1 VTRLGRPPSA
11 RKKLRA
17 LLTEMFD
24 DGTGQVAPLLAGLLE
39 NLVSMPRPTLCRNW
53 LRNNAHARD
62 YLRGLAHGDIPL
74 SHEALLDLPSWRTAA
89 HLCDLLMAAGALVA
103 VDRQILL
110 FERWYRSEVKAL
122 ADPQHAQALRQF
134 TTWRLLPRMRARA
147 ANQFLTS
154 GTRNAA
160 AHEFS
165 KARQY
170 LVWLAGRGRCLQDS
184 TQADID
190 AWYATATDPDAT
202 RTFLKWAI
210 ASRAMPRL
218 DVPARRHAERAPI
231 SQHRRLALIH
241 RFLTDKRIELRTRVA
256 GCLLLLYAQPVSRLA
271 RLTLDDI
278 ITGDDGQVFIRLG
291 DPPTPVPEPFAAMLT
306 ELAANRVNMNT
317 AANPGCQWLFPGQRV
332 GQPLMPIGLRR
343 QLHELGIPLTQ
354 ARTAAFR
361 QLVLQAP
368 PPVVARSLGFD
379 YGTATEHAIA
389 AGGTWNRY
397 PAARRDSTLAP
408 LHPSRGG
415 AP

>member
-1 VTRLGRPPSA
+1 
-11 RKKLRA
+11 
-17 LLTEMFD
+17 
-24 DGTGQVAPLLAGLLE
+24 
-39 NLVSMPRPTLCRNW
+39 
-53 LRNNAHARD
+53 
-62 YLRGLAHGDIPL
+62 
-74 SHEALLDLPSWRTAA
+74 
-89 HLCDLLMAAGALVA
+89 MAAGALVA

-110 FERWYRSEVKAL
+110 FERWYRSEVKAV
-122 ADPQHAQALRQF
+122 AGPQHAQALRQF

-231 SQHRRLALIH
+231 SQHRRLAVIH

-291 DPPTPVPEPFAAMLT
+291 DPPTP
-306 ELAANRVNMNT
+306 
-317 AANPGCQWLFPGQRV
+317 GCQWLFPGQRV

-343 QLHELGIPLTQ
+343 QLHELGIPLTPGKDSSVPP
-354 ARTAAFR
+354 ARAPGPASGRRPLPRLRLRHRHRTRHRSRRHLEPLPGRAQGQHPGASAPQPGRGALTSRLTAVLRAAADGLPAGEAA
-361 QLVLQAP
+361 QLTIT
-368 PPVVARSLGFD
+368 RSD
-379 YGTATEHAIA
+379 RVRWAAAVQYATAWA
-389 AGGTWNRY
+389 AS
-397 PAARRDSTLAP
+397 STGL
-408 LHPSRGG
+408 L
-415 AP
+415 

>member
-1 VTRLGRPPSA
+1 
-11 RKKLRA
+11 
-17 LLTEMFD
+17 
-24 DGTGQVAPLLAGLLE
+24 
-39 NLVSMPRPTLCRNW
+39 VSP
-53 LRNNAHARD
+53 D
-62 YLRGLAHGDIPL
+62 
-74 SHEALLDLPSWRTAA
+74 
-89 HLCDLLMAAGALVA
+89 
-103 VDRQILL
+103 
-110 FERWYRSEVKAL
+110 
-122 ADPQHAQALRQF
+122 
-134 TTWRLLPRMRARA
+134 
-147 ANQFLTS
+147 S
-154 GTRNAA
+154 GG
-160 AHEFS
+160 S
-165 KARQY
+165 
-170 LVWLAGRGRCLQDS
+170 
-184 TQADID
+184 
-190 AWYATATDPDAT
+190 
-202 RTFLKWAI
+202 
-210 ASRAMPRL
+210 PRL

-278 ITGDDGQVFIRLG
+278 IIGDDGQVFIRLG

-317 AANPGCQWLFPGQRV
+317 AANPGCQLLFPGQRV

>member
-1 VTRLGRPPSA
+1 V
-11 RKKLRA
+11 
-17 LLTEMFD
+17 
-24 DGTGQVAPLLAGLLE
+24 
-39 NLVSMPRPTLCRNW
+39 
-53 LRNNAHARD
+53 
-62 YLRGLAHGDIPL
+62 
-74 SHEALLDLPSWRTAA
+74 ALLDLPSWRTAA
-89 HLCDLLMAAGALVA
+89 HLCDLLMAVGALVA

-110 FERWYRSEVKAL
+110 FERWYRSEVKAVS
-122 ADPQHAQALRQF
+122 DPQHAQALRQF

-147 ANQFLTS
+147 ASQFLTS

-170 LVWLAGRGRCLQDS
+170 LVWLADRGRCLQDS

-218 DVPARRHAERAPI
+218 DVPARRHAERTPI
-231 SQHRRLALIH
+231 SQHRRLALI
-241 RFLTDKRIELRTRVA
+241 RQFLTDKRIELRTRVA

-389 AGGTWNRY
+389 AGGNWNRY

-415 AP
+415 RLDQPPDRCAPRGR

>member
-1 VTRLGRPPSA
+1 MIRGMPDRDPADRV
-11 RKKLRA
+11 
-17 LLTEMFD
+17 
-24 DGTGQVAPLLAGLLE
+24 VLLAVGARPLRCM
-39 NLVSMPRPTLCRNW
+39 MP
-53 LRNNAHARD
+53 
-62 YLRGLAHGDIPL
+62 
-74 SHEALLDLPSWRTAA
+74 
-89 HLCDLLMAAGALVA
+89 
-103 VDRQILL
+103 
-110 FERWYRSEVKAL
+110 
-122 ADPQHAQALRQF
+122 QA
-134 TTWRLLPRMRARA
+134 T
-147 ANQFLTS
+147 
-154 GTRNAA
+154 
-160 AHEFS
+160 
-165 KARQY
+165 
-170 LVWLAGRGRCLQDS
+170 C
-184 TQADID
+184 
-190 AWYATATDPDAT
+190 
-202 RTFLKWAI
+202 LKWAI

-361 QLVLQAP
+361 QLVLRPRLRSSPAPSASTTAP
-368 PPVVARSLGFD
+368 PPNTPSQQAAP
-379 YGTATEHAIA
+379 GTATRPR
-389 AGGTWNRY
+389 AGTAPWRLCT
-397 PAARRDSTLAP
+397 PAGEGRLDQPSDRCAP
-408 LHPSRGG
+408 RGR
-415 AP
+415 

>member
-1 VTRLGRPPSA
+1 
-11 RKKLRA
+11 
-17 LLTEMFD
+17 
-24 DGTGQVAPLLAGLLE
+24 
-39 NLVSMPRPTLCRNW
+39 
-53 LRNNAHARD
+53 
-62 YLRGLAHGDIPL
+62 
-74 SHEALLDLPSWRTAA
+74 
-89 HLCDLLMAAGALVA
+89 MAAGALVA

-110 FERWYRSEVKAL
+110 FERWYRSEVKAV
-122 ADPQHAQALRQF
+122 AGPQHAQALRQF

-291 DPPTPVPEPFAAMLT
+291 DPPTP
-306 ELAANRVNMNT
+306 
-317 AANPGCQWLFPGQRV
+317 GCQWLFPGQRV

>member
-1 VTRLGRPPSA
+1 
-11 RKKLRA
+11 
-17 LLTEMFD
+17 
-24 DGTGQVAPLLAGLLE
+24 
-39 NLVSMPRPTLCRNW
+39 
-53 LRNNAHARD
+53 
-62 YLRGLAHGDIPL
+62 
-74 SHEALLDLPSWRTAA
+74 
-89 HLCDLLMAAGALVA
+89 MAAGALVA

-110 FERWYRSEVKAL
+110 FECWYRSEVKAV
-122 ADPQHAQALRQF
+122 AGPQHAQALRQF

-231 SQHRRLALIH
+231 SRHRRLALIH

-361 QLVLQAP
+361 QLVLQAR

>member
-1 VTRLGRPPSA
+1 MGIAV
-11 RKKLRA
+11 KH
-17 LLTEMFD
+17 
-24 DGTGQVAPLLAGLLE
+24 GL
-39 NLVSMPRPTLCRNW
+39 P
-53 LRNNAHARD
+53 H
-62 YLRGLAHGDIPL
+62 
-74 SHEALLDLPSWRTAA
+74 
-89 HLCDLLMAAGALVA
+89 
-103 VDRQILL
+103 
-110 FERWYRSEVKAL
+110 
-122 ADPQHAQALRQF
+122 
-134 TTWRLLPRMRARA
+134 A

-332 GQPLMPIGLRR
+332 GQPLMPIGLR
-343 QLHELGIPLTQ
+343 
-354 ARTAAFR
+354 
-361 QLVLQAP
+361 
-368 PPVVARSLGFD
+368 
-379 YGTATEHAIA
+379 
-389 AGGTWNRY
+389 
-397 PAARRDSTLAP
+397 
-408 LHPSRGG
+408 
-415 AP
+415 